1 MRTLTIIGL
10 AVIQLCSLNTTLKAQ
25 SAIAGIDINAAKAKH
40 FNVMNDKA
48 ERNFRKEFR
57 NVYNPAWI
65 EKEDGF
71 RAKFQ
76 ENDTKYMVDYDKKGN
91 WVSTIMN
98 YDETKLDSRIAGA
111 VKTAFLGYAIVH
123 VTEIRKGKSTVYLV
137 KIDNQKLLKTVR
149 VINGEMDVYESY
161 IKS

>member
-10 AVIQLCSLNTTLKAQ
+10 AILQLCSLNATLKAQ
-25 SAIAGIDINAAKAKH
+25 NAIAGIDINAAKAKH
-40 FNVMNDKA
+40 FNVVNDKA
-48 ERNFRKEFR
+48 EKNFKKEFK

-65 EKEDGF
+65 EKEDGY
-71 RAKFQ
+71 RVKFQ

-91 WVSTIMN
+91 WVSTILN
-98 YDETKLDSRIAGA
+98 YDETKLDPRIAGA

-123 VTEIRKGKSTVYLV
+123 VTEIRKRKSTVFLV
-137 KIDNQKLLKTVR
+137 KIDNQKLLKTIR

>member
-1 MRTLTIIGL
+1 MKTLTIISL
-10 AVIQLCSLNTTLKAQ
+10 AIIQLCGLNATLNAQ
-25 SAIAGIDINAAKAKH
+25 NAIAGIDINAAKAKH
-40 FNVMNDKA
+40 FSVMNDRA
-48 ERNFRKEFR
+48 EKNFRKEFK
-57 NVYNPAWI
+57 NAYHPSWI

-76 ENDTKYMVDYDKKGN
+76 EHDTKYMVDYDKKGN
-91 WVSTIMN
+91 WVSTILN
-98 YDETKLDSRIAGA
+98 YDEAQLDSRIAGA

-123 VTEIRKGKSTVYLV
+123 VTEIRKGKSVVYLV

-149 VINGEMDVYESY
+149 VINGELDVYESY